1 MRSGTVPTHLCVGL
15 GAACSLAQ
23 QEIRFTFH
31 FILTDIIRCFNS
43 NHVTNLKV

>member
-23 QEIRFTFH
+23 QEIRYLLSGH
-31 FILTDIIRCFNS
+31 LAVKR
-43 NHVTNLKV
+43 VTLWNISTEGR